1 MGSPDSAGDKTG
13 DKDTVDAASGPDV
26 VAAGAVVLRRTKGRN
41 NGVEVLLVHRPKYDD
56 WAWPKGKQDPG
67 EHTSVTAVREVLEE
81 TGVEIRLGRPLPR
94 QLYVVSG
101 GRAKHVHYWTGW
113 VMGDPD
119 VSGYAANSEIDQ
131 VAWIDFDKARRML
144 TYADDVALLDVVEQH
159 PKRTAALVVLRHSRA
174 HKRSTWDG
182 ADGHRPLTR
191 IGRRHAE
198 RLVPVLS
205 AYGVTRVVT
214 SDSARCVQTVR
225 PYAEDHVLALETEAG
240 LNEDDS
246 TPSSIATTV
255 KSLLAGKESAVVCTH
270 RPVLPQVFDLLGV
283 AEEPLAPGEMVV
295 CHHRK
300 GRVVAVERHSVL

>member
-1 MGSPDSAGDKTG
+1 MGSPDSAGDKRG
-13 DKDTVDAASGPDV
+13 VEAASGPDV

-41 NGVEVLLVHRPKYDD
+41 GGTEVLLVHRPKYDD
-56 WAWPKGKQDPG
+56 WSWPKGKQDPG
-67 EHTSVTAVREVLEE
+67 EHVSTTAVREVLEE

-113 VMGDPD
+113 VMGDAD

-131 VAWIDFDKARRML
+131 LAWMDFDKARRML
-144 TYADDVALLDVVEQH
+144 TYADDVAFLDLVEQH

-174 HKRSTWDG
+174 HKRSTWSGDD
-182 ADGHRPLTR
+182 AERPLTR
-191 IGRRHAE
+191 PGRRHAE

-214 SDSARCVQTVR
+214 SDSSRCLDTVR
-225 PYAEDHVLALETEAG
+225 PYADDHVLALETDAG
-240 LNEDDS
+240 INEEDS
-246 TPSSIATTV
+246 TPASIAAAV
-255 KSLLAGKESAVVCTH
+255 EGLLAGKENAVICSH
-270 RPVLPQVFDLLGV
+270 RPVLPQIFGLLGV
-283 AEEPLAPGEMVV
+283 TEEPLAPGEMVV

-300 GRVVAVERHSVL
+300 GRVVAVERHLVL